1 MTARIQSAPSGSY
14 IIDLGEDL
22 SEDEDGCANE
32 EVLSANLARPS
43 EPPSK
48 RLREDG
54 EVTEIHDASDER
66 VINIT
71 EFAEYQKLVKRIR
84 DRVDTDNA
92 ALKDEAERLRK
103 CVNQLK
109 VNMTEREQ
117 SMQLKDSTIAEPE
130 ESLKLAQEVSDIAA
144 KEQTLQR
151 LKIES
156 FKRTLDQLEE
166 FKKKVKALF

>member
-1 MTARIQSAPSGSY
+1 M
-14 IIDLGEDL
+14 
-22 SEDEDGCANE
+22 
-32 EVLSANLARPS
+32 
-43 EPPSK
+43 
-48 RLREDG
+48 
-54 EVTEIHDASDER
+54 
-66 VINIT
+66 INIT

-103 CVNQLK
+103 RVNQLE

-130 ESLKLAQEVSDIAA
+130 ESLKLAQEVPDIAA
-144 KEQTLQR
+144 KEQT